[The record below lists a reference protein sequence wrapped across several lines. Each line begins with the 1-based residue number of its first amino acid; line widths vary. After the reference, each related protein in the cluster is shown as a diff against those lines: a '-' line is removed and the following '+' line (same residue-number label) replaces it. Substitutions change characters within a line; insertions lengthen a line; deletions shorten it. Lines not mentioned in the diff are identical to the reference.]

1 MAKSIE
7 DKSRIYNQLMYE
19 YDQLSNRIAD
29 IKSENFEL
37 TPKNERE
44 IYELKKIQ
52 NNIMLQIQRM
62 M

>member
-1 MAKSIE
+1 MAQSIE

-19 YDQLSNRIAD
+19 YDQLSNKIAD

-37 TPKNERE
+37 SPKNERE
-44 IYELKKIQ
+44 IFELKKIQ
-52 NNIMLQIQRM
+52 NDIMLRIQRM

>member
-1 MAKSIE
+1 MGQSIE

-19 YDQLSNRIAD
+19 YDQLSNKIAD

-37 TPKNERE
+37 SPKNERD
-44 IYELKKIQ
+44 IFELKKIQ
-52 NNIMLQIQRM
+52 NDIMLRIQRM

>member
-1 MAKSIE
+1 MTKSIE

>member
-1 MAKSIE
+1 MVQSIE

-19 YDQLSNRIAD
+19 YDQLSNKIAD

-37 TPKNERE
+37 SPKNERD
-44 IYELKKIQ
+44 IFELKKIQ
-52 NNIMLQIQRM
+52 NDIMLRIQRM

>member
-1 MAKSIE
+1 MAQSIE
-7 DKSRIYNQLMYE
+7 DKSLIYNQLMYE

-37 TPKNERE
+37 SPKNERD
-44 IYELKKIQ
+44 IFELKKRQ
-52 NNIMLQIQRM
+52 NDIMLRIQRM

>member
-1 MAKSIE
+1 MNLSNT
-7 DKSRIYNQLMYE
+7 DKSKLYTQLMYN

-37 TPKNERE
+37 NQKQLNE
-44 IYELKKIQ
+44 IQNLKKQQ
-52 NNIMLQIQRM
+52 NDIMMKIQRM

>member
-1 MAKSIE
+1 MGQSIE

-19 YDQLSNRIAD
+19 YDQLSNKIAD

-37 TPKNERE
+37 SPKNEKD
-44 IYELKKIQ
+44 IFELKKIQ
-52 NNIMLQIQRM
+52 NDIMLRIQRM

>member
-1 MAKSIE
+1 MAQSIE

-19 YDQLSNRIAD
+19 YDQLSNKIAD

-37 TPKNERE
+37 SPKNERD
-44 IYELKKIQ
+44 IFELKKIQ
-52 NNIMLQIQRM
+52 NDIMLRIQRM

>member
-1 MAKSIE
+1 MGQSIE

-19 YDQLSNRIAD
+19 YDQLSNKIAD

-37 TPKNERE
+37 SPKNERD
-44 IYELKKIQ
+44 ILELKKIQ
-52 NNIMLQIQRM
+52 NDIMLRIQRM

>member
-1 MAKSIE
+1 MAQSIE

-37 TPKNERE
+37 SPKNERD
-44 IYELKKIQ
+44 IFELKKRQ
-52 NNIMLQIQRM
+52 NDIMLRIQRM

>member
-1 MAKSIE
+1 MAQSIE

-19 YDQLSNRIAD
+19 YDQLSNKIAD

-37 TPKNERE
+37 SPKNEKD
-44 IYELKKIQ
+44 IFELKKIQ
-52 NNIMLQIQRM
+52 NDIMLRIQRM